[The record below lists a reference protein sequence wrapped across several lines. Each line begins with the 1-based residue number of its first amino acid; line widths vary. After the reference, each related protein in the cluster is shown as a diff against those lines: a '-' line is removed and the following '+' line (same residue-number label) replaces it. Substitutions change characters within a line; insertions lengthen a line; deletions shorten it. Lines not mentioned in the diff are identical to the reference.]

1 MSLMGL
7 FPREISEARRAAIA
21 FPDVARLSHWLP
33 FVLVLAA
40 AVLLRRYVV
49 PNVDVAWSLTLAE
62 KMLDGQRLY
71 VDLIDI
77 NPPAGT
83 LIYLPPVMVARLFG
97 LRPECVTDIFVIA
110 AVCASIW
117 ISGRMFDCR
126 RFLGIDGWH
135 LAALTAAVFTVLPAH
150 AFGNRDPISL
160 IGLLPWLAV
169 CALRAIRRPVA
180 FEHALVGG
188 ICAALAMMI
197 KLYFVIPVLLVAV
210 VAAVC
215 AKSWRVLLAL
225 ENWIAAALFLAY
237 GAAVAA
243 LFPAFTT
250 DLLPMILAV
259 YVARPAP
266 VVDMMPVFVLWLVI
280 IGMIFALRR
289 RAAFDPPFCVL
300 LAASCGWA
308 LAFLVQGKGWPY
320 QSVPMLSLA
329 VLALAIA
336 GNWFAL
342 PQPGAGTEKGRGW
355 LARTTIAGAVVG
367 ACFCWNNR
375 AADISSYA
383 AKIRQLG
390 PHPTMLAI
398 TSDISLGH
406 PLVREVGGVW
416 VGRVCS
422 NWITNG
428 VLLRRRSETL
438 DAETAARLDAYE
450 AFDRAILAEDIARS
464 RPDVILVEKV
474 YFDWDAW
481 ARSDPALREQLKGY
495 REVDTL
501 NGIVILQRRS

>member
-1 MSLMGL
+1 MTL
-7 FPREISEARRAAIA
+7 FPRDLSERTRGG
-21 FPDVARLSHWLP
+21 FTVPDVAWPSHWLP

-40 AVLLRRYVV
+40 ALLLRRYVV

-97 LRPECVTDIFVIA
+97 VHPESVTDIFVIA
-110 AVCASIW
+110 ATCASIW
-117 ISGRMFDCR
+117 ISGRVFDCR
-126 RFLGIDGWH
+126 RFLRIDGWH
-135 LAALTAAVFTVLPAH
+135 FAALTAAVLTVLPAH
-150 AFGNRDPISL
+150 TFGNRDPISL
-160 IGLLPWLAV
+160 IVFLPWLAV
-169 CALRAIRRPVA
+169 SALRAIGRPVA
-180 FEHALVGG
+180 FEHALIGG
-188 ICAALAMMI
+188 ICAALAVMI
-197 KLYFVIPVLLVAV
+197 KPYFVIPVLLVAL

-225 ENWIAAALFLAY
+225 ENWIAGGLFLAY
-237 GAAVAA
+237 AVAVTA
-243 LFPAFTT
+243 LFPAFVT
-250 DLLPMILAV
+250 DLPMIAAV
-259 YVARPAP
+259 YAARPMP
-266 VVDMMPVFVLWLVI
+266 IPDMVPAVVLWLAI
-280 IGMIFALRR
+280 ITMIFALRR

-300 LAASCGWA
+300 LAACCGWA
-308 LAFLVQGKGWPY
+308 LAFLAQGKGWAY
-320 QSVPMLSLA
+320 QSLPMLSLA
-329 VLALAIA
+329 LLALAVA
-336 GNWFAL
+336 GGWFAP
-342 PQPGAGTEKGRGW
+342 PQPGAGTENERGW
-355 LARTTIAGAVVG
+355 LARTTIAAAIVF

-375 AADISSYA
+375 AADISTYA

-390 PHPTMLAI
+390 PHPTMLTI

-428 VLLRRRSETL
+428 VLLRRRAEAL
-438 DAETAARLDAYE
+438 DTATAARLDAYE
-450 AFDRAILAEDIARS
+450 AFDRTMLVEDIARS

-474 YFDWDAW
+474 YFDWEAW
-481 ARSDPALREQLKGY
+481 ARSDSDLREQLHAY

-501 NGIVILQRRS
+501 NGIMILQRRS